1 MYRNILSKR
10 KFKKGKFRMSARL
23 ISLQGLSKSFQGN
36 DAVKFVDLTIDKG
49 EFFGILGPSGCGKTT
64 LLKMIAGLEEPS
76 AGRIIIDGLDMD
88 AVPANRRPV
97 NTVFQSYAIFPHMS
111 LEDNIS
117 YGLKLKGIGSGNL
130 KKRVSDMLDVVE
142 LTGLERRWP
151 DQLSGGQ
158 LQRVALARALIMQ
171 PKVVLLDEPLA
182 ALDAKLRETMKY
194 ELVKI
199 QKEIGITFIMVTHD
213 QQEALSMMDKIAVMN
228 EGRIQQVDQPNLLY
242 EKPKNLFVA
251 NFIGSA
257 NCLMGRVTKVKKGRA
272 YIMLA
277 DLNQEIVAFSYENFK
292 VSDDVQVIIR
302 PEKLTFQDIE
312 LPSNHEKTIN
322 RLNGELLEIVYHG
335 GVSTFR
341 VGFKNKNLKPLI
353 ISQLNNH
360 DQTKDGY
367 RIGSNVEVCWRLD
380 AATLVPVI

>member
-1 MYRNILSKR
+1 
-10 KFKKGKFRMSARL
+10 MSAPL

-36 DAVKFVDLTIDKG
+36 DVVKCVDLSINKG

-64 LLKMIAGLEEPS
+64 LLKLIAGLEEPS
-76 AGRIIIDGLDMD
+76 AGRVIIDGHNMS

-117 YGLKLKGIGSGNL
+117 YGLKLKGIGSEEL
-130 KKRVSDMLDVVE
+130 KKRVLDMLDVVD
-142 LTGLERRWP
+142 LKGLERRWP

-158 LQRVALARALIMQ
+158 LQRVALARALIME

-199 QKEIGITFIMVTHD
+199 QKEIGVTFIMVTHD

-228 EGRIQQVDQPNLLY
+228 GGIIQQVDQPNLLY

-257 NCLMGRVTKVKKGRA
+257 NCLMGRVTKVEKGRTH
-272 YIMLA
+272 IMLA
-277 DLNQEIVAFSYENFK
+277 DLNQEIIAFSYENFK
-292 VSDDVQVIIR
+292 VSDCVQVIIR
-302 PEKLTFQDIE
+302 PEKLAFQDTE
-312 LPSNHEKTIN
+312 LSSNHEKTIN
-322 RLNGELLEIVYHG
+322 RVSGELLEITYHG
-335 GVSTFR
+335 GVSTLR

-353 ISQLNNH
+353 ISQLNNQ

-367 RIGSNVEVCWRLD
+367 RIGSHVEVCWRLD
-380 AATLVPVI
+380 AATLVADS

>member
-1 MYRNILSKR
+1 
-10 KFKKGKFRMSARL
+10 MSAPL
-23 ISLQGLSKSFQGN
+23 ISLQGLSKSFHGN
-36 DAVKFVDLTIDKG
+36 DVVKFVDLTIDKG
-49 EFFGILGPSGCGKTT
+49 EFYGILGPSGCGKTT

-76 AGRIIIDGLDMD
+76 AGRVIIDGHDMS

-117 YGLKLKGIGSGNL
+117 YGLKLKGIDSGEL
-130 KKRVSDMLDVVE
+130 KKRVLDMLDVVD
-142 LTGLERRWP
+142 LKGLERRWP

-228 EGRIQQVDQPNLLY
+228 EGIIQQVDQPNLLY

-257 NCLMGRVTKVKKGRA
+257 NCLMGRVTKVEKGRTHV
-272 YIMLA
+272 MLA
-277 DLNQEIVAFSYENFK
+277 DFNQEIIAFSYENFK
-292 VSDDVQVIIR
+292 VSDRVQVIIR

-312 LPSNHEKTIN
+312 RPSNHEKTIN
-322 RLNGELLEIVYHG
+322 CVSGELLEILYHG
-335 GVSTFR
+335 GVSTLR

-353 ISQLNNH
+353 ISQLNKH
-360 DQTKDGY
+360 GQTKDGY
-367 RIGSNVEVCWRLD
+367 RIGSHVEVCWRLD
-380 AATLVPVI
+380 AATLVFDS

>member
-1 MYRNILSKR
+1 
-10 KFKKGKFRMSARL
+10 MSARL

-130 KKRVSDMLDVVE
+130 KKRVSDMLDVVK

>member
-1 MYRNILSKR
+1 
-10 KFKKGKFRMSARL
+10 MSARL

-49 EFFGILGPSGCGKTT
+49 EFYGILGPSGCGKTT

-76 AGRIIIDGLDMD
+76 AGRVIIDGLDMS

-117 YGLKLKGIGSGNL
+117 YGLKLKGIGSGEL
-130 KKRVSDMLDVVE
+130 KKRVLDMLDVVD
-142 LTGLERRWP
+142 LKGLERRWP

-257 NCLMGRVTKVKKGRA
+257 NCLMGTVTKLEKGRT
-272 YIMLA
+272 YITLA
-277 DLNQEIVAFSYENFK
+277 DFNQEIIAISCDNFK
-292 VSDDVQVIIR
+292 VSERVQVIIR
-302 PEKLTFQDIE
+302 PEKIRVQDIQI
-312 LPSNHEKTIN
+312 PSNHEKIIN
-322 RLNGELLEIVYHG
+322 RISGELLEIIYHG
-335 GVSTFR
+335 GFSTFR

-353 ISQLNNH
+353 ICQLNH
-360 DQTKDGY
+360 DEQTKDGY
-367 RIGSNVEVCWRLD
+367 RIGSHVEVCWRLD

>member
-1 MYRNILSKR
+1 
-10 KFKKGKFRMSARL
+10 MSASL
-23 ISLQGLSKSFQGN
+23 ISLQGLSKSFHGN
-36 DAVKFVDLTIDKG
+36 DVVKFVDLTIDKG
-49 EFFGILGPSGCGKTT
+49 EFYGILGPSGCGKTT

-76 AGRIIIDGLDMD
+76 AGRVIIDGHDMS

-117 YGLKLKGIGSGNL
+117 YGLKLKGIDSGEL
-130 KKRVSDMLDVVE
+130 KKRVLDMLDVVD
-142 LTGLERRWP
+142 LKGLERRWP

-228 EGRIQQVDQPNLLY
+228 EGIIQQVDQPNLLY

-257 NCLMGRVTKVKKGRA
+257 NCLMGRVTKVEKGRA
-272 YIMLA
+272 HIMLA
-277 DLNQEIVAFSYENFK
+277 DLNQEIIAFSYENFK
-292 VSDDVQVIIR
+292 VSDRVQVIIR

-312 LPSNHEKTIN
+312 RPSNHEKTIN
-322 RLNGELLEIVYHG
+322 CVSGELLEILYHG
-335 GVSTFR
+335 GVSTLR

-353 ISQLNNH
+353 ISQLNKH
-360 DQTKDGY
+360 GQTKDGY
-367 RIGSNVEVCWRLD
+367 RIGSHVEVCWRLD
-380 AATLVPVI
+380 AATLVFDS

>member
-1 MYRNILSKR
+1 
-10 KFKKGKFRMSARL
+10 MSAPL

-36 DAVKFVDLTIDKG
+36 DVVKCVDLTIDKG

-76 AGRIIIDGLDMD
+76 AGRVIIDGHDMS

-117 YGLKLKGIGSGNL
+117 YGLKLKGIGSEEL
-130 KKRVSDMLDVVE
+130 KKRVLDMLDVVD
-142 LTGLERRWP
+142 LKGLERRWP

-158 LQRVALARALIMQ
+158 LQRVALARALIME

-199 QKEIGITFIMVTHD
+199 QKEIGVTFIMVTHD

-228 EGRIQQVDQPNLLY
+228 GGIIQQVDQPNLLY

-257 NCLMGRVTKVKKGRA
+257 NCLMGRVTKVEKGRTH
-272 YIMLA
+272 IMLA
-277 DLNQEIVAFSYENFK
+277 DLNQEIIAFSHENLK
-292 VSDDVQVIIR
+292 VSDRVQVIIR
-302 PEKLTFQDIE
+302 PEKLAFQDAE
-312 LPSNHEKTIN
+312 VPSNHEKTIN
-322 RLNGELLEIVYHG
+322 RVSGELLEITYHG
-335 GVSTFR
+335 GVSTLR

-353 ISQLNNH
+353 ISQLNNQ

-367 RIGSNVEVCWRLD
+367 RIGSHVEVCWRLD
-380 AATLVPVI
+380 AATLVADS

>member
-130 KKRVSDMLDVVE
+130 KKRVSDMLDVVK

>member
-1 MYRNILSKR
+1 
-10 KFKKGKFRMSARL
+10 MSAPL
-23 ISLQGLSKSFQGN
+23 ICLQGLSKSFQGN
-36 DAVKFVDLTIDKG
+36 DVVKFVDLTIDKG
-49 EFFGILGPSGCGKTT
+49 EFYGILGPSGCGKTT

-76 AGRIIIDGLDMD
+76 AGKVIIDGLDMS
-88 AVPANRRPV
+88 AVLANRRPV

-117 YGLKLKGIGSGNL
+117 YGLKLKGIGSGEL
-130 KKRVSDMLDVVE
+130 KKRVSDMLDVVDLKGFE
-142 LTGLERRWP
+142 QRWP

-228 EGRIQQVDQPNLLY
+228 EGRIQQVDPPNLLY

-257 NCLMGRVTKVKKGRA
+257 NCLMGKVTKVKKGLA

-277 DLNQEIVAFSYENFK
+277 DLNQEIIAT
-292 VSDDVQVIIR
+292 SDDEFQLSDCVYVVIR
-302 PEKLTFQDIE
+302 PEKIKIQDGE
-312 LPSNHEKTIN
+312 SPSNDEKTIN
-322 RLNGELLEIVYHG
+322 RVSGELLEIIYHG
-335 GVSTFR
+335 SVSTLR
-341 VGFKNKNLKPLI
+341 VGFENKNLKPLI
-353 ISQLNNH
+353 ISQLNYQ
-360 DQTKDGY
+360 DQTKEGY
-367 RIGSNVEVCWRLD
+367 RIGSHIEVCWRLD
-380 AATLVPVI
+380 AATLVFDS

>member
-1 MYRNILSKR
+1 
-10 KFKKGKFRMSARL
+10 MSAPL

-49 EFFGILGPSGCGKTT
+49 EFYGILGPSGCGKTT
-64 LLKMIAGLEEPS
+64 LLKMIAGLEKPS
-76 AGRIIIDGLDMD
+76 AGSVMIDGLDMS
-88 AVPANRRPV
+88 AIPANRRPV

-117 YGLKLKGIGSGNL
+117 YGLKLKGIGSEEL
-130 KKRVSDMLDVVE
+130 KKRVLDMLDVVN
-142 LTGLERRWP
+142 LKGLERRWP

-182 ALDAKLRETMKY
+182 ALDAKLRESMKY

-257 NCLMGRVTKVKKGRA
+257 NCLMGKITKVKKGVA
-272 YIMLA
+272 YIMLV
-277 DLNQEIVAFSYENFK
+277 DLNQEIIATTDDELQ
-292 VSDDVQVIIR
+292 VSDCVYVVVR
-302 PEKLTFQDIE
+302 PEKIKIQDVE
-312 LPSNHEKTIN
+312 KPSDHEKTIN
-322 RLNGELLEIVYHG
+322 RVSGELLEIIYHG
-335 GVSTFR
+335 GISTLR

-353 ISQLNNH
+353 ISQLNNQ

-367 RIGSNVEVCWRLD
+367 RIGSHVEVCWRLD
-380 AATLVPVI
+380 AATLVADS

>member
-1 MYRNILSKR
+1 
-10 KFKKGKFRMSARL
+10 MSAPL

-36 DAVKFVDLTIDKG
+36 DAVKFVDITIEKG

-64 LLKMIAGLEEPS
+64 ILKMIAGLERPS
-76 AGRIIIDGLDMD
+76 AGRIIIDGLDMKS
-88 AVPANRRPV
+88 VPANRRPV

-111 LEDNIS
+111 LEDNIA
-117 YGLKLKGIGSGNL
+117 YGLKLKGIASEEL
-130 KKRVSDMLDVVE
+130 KKRVSDMLDIMD
-142 LTGLERRWP
+142 LKGLEMRRP
-151 DQLSGGQ
+151 EQLSGGQ

-171 PKVVLLDEPLA
+171 PKVILLDEPLA

-228 EGRIQQVDQPNLLY
+228 EGRIQQVDRPNLLY
-242 EKPKNLFVA
+242 EKPKNIFVA

-257 NCLMGRVTKVKKGRA
+257 NCLMGTVTKLEKGRT
-272 YIMLA
+272 YITLA
-277 DLNQEIVAFSYENFK
+277 DFNQEIIAISRDNFK
-292 VSDDVQVIIR
+292 VSERVQVIIR
-302 PEKLTFQDIE
+302 PEKIRFQDIQI
-312 LPSNHEKTIN
+312 PNNHEKTIN
-322 RLNGELLEIVYHG
+322 RISGELLEIIYHG

-353 ISQLNNH
+353 ISQLN
-360 DQTKDGY
+360 DDQQTKDGY
-367 RIGSNVEVCWRLD
+367 RIGSHVEVCWRLD
-380 AATLVPVI
+380 AATLVADS